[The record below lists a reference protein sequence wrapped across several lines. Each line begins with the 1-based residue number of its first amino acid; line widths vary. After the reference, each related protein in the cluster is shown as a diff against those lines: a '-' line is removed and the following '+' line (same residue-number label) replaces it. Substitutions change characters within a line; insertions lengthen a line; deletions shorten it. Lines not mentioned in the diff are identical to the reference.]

1 MTDLF
6 PPSEFDPWAETYDQD
21 VINLTQ
27 FSFDDY
33 EQVLDQV
40 VRQANPLAGM
50 SLLDIGTGTGNL
62 ALHFAELGSELWC
75 TDFSEPMLEKA
86 RAKLPTAHFI
96 SHDFR
101 TDWPAELESKRFD
114 RIVSAYVFHHVGQA
128 RKIEIC
134 KELVTQHLNSG
145 GKLVIADLSFPTLPY
160 REMFSKR
167 VGDKWDDAPYWIVGT
182 AIPALEK
189 TGLRVE

>member
-1 MTDLF
+1 MQSLNHFFIAYNFPYDRPF
-6 PPSEFDPWAETYDQD
+6 PPSEFDPWVETYDQD

-40 VRQANPLAGM
+40 VRQANPRAGM
-50 SLLDIGTGTGNL
+50 SLLDIDTGTGNL
-62 ALHFAELGSELWC
+62 ALRFAELGSELWC

-128 RKIEIC
+128 RKIGIC
-134 KELVTQHLNSG
+134 K
-145 GKLVIADLSFPTLPY
+145 
-160 REMFSKR
+160 KR